1 MRRQFARLIIV
12 LLGVASLML
21 VALAAL
27 ATNTEDVPVEPGVT
41 FDLSWL
47 AGIVGFFLPLL
58 ISLVKKAEWS
68 TQLKRGVALAAS
80 IVAGVVTV
88 GVQAGWDAGT
98 PTEFVQLALNS
109 VTQVWIVSN
118 VAYNAFWSDTA
129 IERGL
134 ESVGSKTASPDKRDE
149 GYNAGDPPRLG

>member
-1 MRRQFARLIIV
+1 MRRQIARLIIV

-21 VALAAL
+21 AALAAL

-58 ISLVKKAEWS
+58 ISLVKRVEWS
-68 TQLKRGVALAAS
+68 TQLKRGVALVAS

-88 GVQAGWDAGT
+88 GVQAGWDVGT
-98 PTEFVQLALNS
+98 PTEFVQLAVNS
-109 VTQVWIVSN
+109 VTQVWVVAS
-118 VAYNAFWSDTA
+118 VAYNSFWSDTA

-134 ESVGSKTASPDKRDE
+134 ESAGSKAASVDRRDE
-149 GYNAGDPPRLG
+149 GYNVGDPPRLP